1 MKSQDEIGT
10 EDQSSDKKG
19 QRGERTKKVRIQK
32 PNMAAR
38 SEVIYREPGPDD
50 LTSESVGRTL
60 ILRQGLSNP
69 RSQAHESEGVGGRV
83 DGPRSDVESEVV
95 KMQEEGFGVRSQTG
109 VRGHSKAPEVG
120 GWRRSEVEG
129 QQSCLKEILEGKG

>member
-10 EDQSSDKKG
+10 EGKSLDKKG

-38 SEVIYREPGPDD
+38 SEIIQGAWA
-50 LTSESVGRTL
+50 GRSDIRICGATL

-69 RSQAHESEGVGGRV
+69 RS
-83 DGPRSDVESEVV
+83 
-95 KMQEEGFGVRSQTG
+95 
-109 VRGHSKAPEVG
+109 
-120 GWRRSEVEG
+120 
-129 QQSCLKEILEGKG
+129 